1 MLYSKT
7 SLVNEQRRINVEI
20 LLNVD
25 ITLILTTL
33 DNFKRTFLFSMS
45 SFLALTN
52 VKTSL

>member
-20 LLNVD
+20 LNVD

>member
-20 LLNVD
+20 LNVD

-45 SFLALTN
+45 NFLALTN